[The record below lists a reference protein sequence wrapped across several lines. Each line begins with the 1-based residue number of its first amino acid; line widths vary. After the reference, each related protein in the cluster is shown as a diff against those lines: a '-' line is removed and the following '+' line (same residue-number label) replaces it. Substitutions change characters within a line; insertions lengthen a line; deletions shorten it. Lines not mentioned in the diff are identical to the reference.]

1 MFRFILHMYLL
12 TLFFHKTV
20 SLLVLL
26 EPTSH
31 QNLSARTGP
40 QDLLVTSYDCEEN
53 QKKTLQKYATNQVTQ
68 CESEPQNIESTK
80 IVATLYLKARA
91 TTLTGYK
98 FTAKFSEKKV
108 DCSQVS
114 NGSKNRLDNESLYQ
128 INMERFLH
136 LNPKHCKKEIQRLKI
151 SPKKAT
157 NRKLLN
163 FEILPESAHQAELEG
178 YHGHIKLDDK

>member
-80 IVATLYLKARA
+80 IVATVYLKARA

-98 FTAKFSEKKV
+98 V
-108 DCSQVS
+108 HCSQVS

-128 INMERFLH
+128 INVERFLH
-136 LNPKHCKKEIQRLKI
+136 LNLKHCKKEIQRLKI